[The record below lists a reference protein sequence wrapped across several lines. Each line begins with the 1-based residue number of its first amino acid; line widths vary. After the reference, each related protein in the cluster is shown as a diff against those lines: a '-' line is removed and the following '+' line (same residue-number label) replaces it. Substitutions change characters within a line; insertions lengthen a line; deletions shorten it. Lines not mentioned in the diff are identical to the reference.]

1 VPPPDQL
8 QGGRPPPPTPETTAY
23 FFFFFAAFFFAMCA
37 LTSSPRRVVRSFIGV
52 EPLLLLFLGRLLLLH
67 RLTPFS
73 NRCSEPH
80 RLTAEMLGLVRPLA
94 LVVQKIDVELGQ
106 RGDLEPAFLEHA

>member
-1 VPPPDQL
+1 
-8 QGGRPPPPTPETTAY
+8 
-23 FFFFFAAFFFAMCA
+23 MCA
-37 LTSSPRRVVRSFIGV
+37 LTSSPRRVVRSFIGVV

-106 RGDLEPAFLEHA
+106 RGDLEPASLEHARKDTGVIGRQEVTGALGSGGPARAELT